1 MFSKRLASHLERGV
15 VGFPTTLASSV
26 GLIMASPVILTVT
39 SGFGMG
45 GDTFALAVLLAFIMM
60 QAQVTT
66 FAEAATLIPTTGSV
80 YDYIACGMGRFFAI
94 TGALCAYLIVHIF
107 AGTAETILAGV
118 MALVNFESISSQM
131 AAHQNTWMVGVG
143 MVVVFGLLN
152 AIGVEIFGK
161 VEVVL
166 TFGMWSTLTIFGLC
180 GIFMAPVTHL
190 SGWFGTPLD
199 VSDLSGL
206 FGYIGMAMF
215 MFVGCEL
222 VTPMAPEIK
231 HAHRTIPRAMA
242 LGLLGVASCMFIYGA
257 AINRQV
263 ENVVLDAANN
273 VHLLDT
279 PMAIPAFAER
289 VMGHAGQ
296 YWLGVGLL
304 LAGCATINTL
314 MAAVPADYLRHG
326 AGWRAPAL
334 PDLAA
339 SPLQDAGYRHCH
351 WRGDTLPARLVSERQ
366 YRSYRAADP
375 RRRLRLG
382 RRLSAGDPFGGTAA
396 YSSSGSASRL
406 PLAVVPAAANYLQRR
421 DYYRHHQYHPAGDGQ
436 PRSAGAIW
444 HHARPDRRLCPLLDG
459 VRPAGQPVPSGT
471 G

>member
-1 MFSKRLASHLERGV
+1 MFSNRLASHLERGV

-80 YDYIACGMGRFFAI
+80 YDYISCGMGRFFAI

-107 AGTAETILAGV
+107 AGTAETILAGI
-118 MALVNFESISSQM
+118 MALVNFESINAQM

-143 MVVVFGLLN
+143 MVVIFGLLN

-166 TFGMWSTLTIFGLC
+166 TFGMWTTLTIFGLC

-190 SGWFGTPLD
+190 SGWFGTPLN
-199 VSDLSGL
+199 VSDINGL

-231 HAHRTIPRAMA
+231 QAHRTIPRAMA
-242 LGLLGVASCMFIYGA
+242 LGLLGVASCMFIYGMALDGALPRFLTWLHPRFKTPVIAIAIGVAIPCLHAWYLNGDLDRIVPLILA
-257 AINRQV
+257 AVCAWGVAYLLVTLSVVMLRIRRPDLPRAYRSPWFPLPQIISSVGIIIAIVNITPPGMDSRQV
-263 ENVVLDAANN
+263 
-273 VHLLDT
+273 
-279 PMAIPAFAER
+279 
-289 VMGHAGQ
+289 
-296 YWLGVGLL
+296 
-304 LAGCATINTL
+304 
-314 MAAVPADYLRHG
+314 
-326 AGWRAPAL
+326 
-334 PDLAA
+334 
-339 SPLQDAGYRHCH
+339 
-351 WRGDTLPARLVSERQ
+351 LV
-366 YRSYRAADP
+366 
-375 RRRLRLG
+375 
-382 RRLSAGDPFGGTAA
+382 PFGIMLGLTAA
-396 YSSSGSASRL
+396 YALFWTVCVQRVNPFK
-406 PLAVVPAAANYLQRR
+406 PLVVEEVVERAINNYEKQTRGEMTPDVL
-421 DYYRHHQYHPAGDGQ
+421 
-436 PRSAGAIW
+436 
-444 HHARPDRRLCPLLDG
+444 RPL
-459 VRPAGQPVPSGT
+459 V
-471 G
+471 

>member
-1 MFSKRLASHLERGV
+1 MFSKRLAGHLERGV

-131 AAHQNTWMVGVG
+131 AVHQNTWMVGVG

-190 SGWFGTPLD
+190 SGWFGTPLN

-231 HAHRTIPRAMA
+231 QAHRTIPRAMA

-263 ENVVLDAANN
+263 ENVMLDAANN

-304 LAGCATINTL
+304 LAG
-314 MAAVPADYLRHG
+314 
-326 AGWRAPAL
+326 
-334 PDLAA
+334 
-339 SPLQDAGYRHCH
+339 
-351 WRGDTLPARLVSERQ
+351 
-366 YRSYRAADP
+366 
-375 RRRLRLG
+375 
-382 RRLSAGDPFGGTAA
+382 
-396 YSSSGSASRL
+396 
-406 PLAVVPAAANYLQRR
+406 
-421 DYYRHHQYHPAGDGQ
+421 
-436 PRSAGAIW
+436 
-444 HHARPDRRLCPLLDG
+444 
-459 VRPAGQPVPSGT
+459 
-471 G
+471 

>member
-1 MFSKRLASHLERGV
+1 
-15 VGFPTTLASSV
+15 
-26 GLIMASPVILTVT
+26 MASPVILTVT

-190 SGWFGTPLD
+190 SGWFGTPLN

-231 HAHRTIPRAMA
+231 QAHRTIPRAMA

-314 MAAVPADYLRHG
+314 MAAVPRIIYGMALDG
-326 AGWRAPAL
+326 AL
-334 PDLAA
+334 PRFLTWLHPRFKTPVIAIAIGVAIPCLHAWYLNGNIDRIVPLILAA
-339 SPLQDAGYRHCH
+339 VCAWGVAYLLVTLSVVLLRIRRPD
-351 WRGDTLPARLVSERQ
+351 LPAPT
-366 YRSYRAADP
+366 A
-375 RRRLRLG
+375 RRGSRC
-382 RRLSAGDPFGGTAA
+382 RRLSPASGLLSPSSISPRRGWTA
-396 YSSSGSASRL
+396 
-406 PLAVVPAAANYLQRR
+406 
-421 DYYRHHQYHPAGDGQ
+421 
-436 PRSAGAIW
+436 RSAGAVR

-459 VRPAGQPVPSGT
+459 VRPAGQPVPPVPVEEVVERAIGNYEKQNQGEMT
-471 G
+471 PDALRPLI

>member
-1 MFSKRLASHLERGV
+1 MFSNRLASHLERGV

-80 YDYIACGMGRFFAI
+80 YDYISCGMGRFFAI

-107 AGTAETILAGV
+107 AGTAETILAGI
-118 MALVNFESISSQM
+118 MALVNFESINAQM

-143 MVVVFGLLN
+143 MVVIFGLLN

-166 TFGMWSTLTIFGLC
+166 TFGMWTTLTIFGLC

-190 SGWFGTPLD
+190 SGWFGTPLNI
-199 VSDLSGL
+199 SDINGL

-231 HAHRTIPRAMA
+231 QAHRTIPRAMA
-242 LGLLGVASCMFIYGA
+242 LGLLGVASYTDGDPGLRRTGDGPRRPVLVGGRA
-257 AINRQV
+257 AAGRLRHHQYA
-263 ENVVLDAANN
+263 DGRRAA
-273 VHLLDT
+273 
-279 PMAIPAFAER
+279 
-289 VMGHAGQ
+289 
-296 YWLGVGLL
+296 Y
-304 LAGCATINTL
+304 
-314 MAAVPADYLRHG
+314 YLRHG
-326 AGWRAPAL
+326 AGRRAAPF

-339 SPLQDAGYRHCH
+339 SAL
-351 WRGDTLPARLVSERQ
+351 
-366 YRSYRAADP
+366 
-375 RRRLRLG
+375 
-382 RRLSAGDPFGGTAA
+382 
-396 YSSSGSASRL
+396 
-406 PLAVVPAAANYLQRR
+406 
-421 DYYRHHQYHPAGDGQ
+421 
-436 PRSAGAIW
+436 
-444 HHARPDRRLCPLLDG
+444 
-459 VRPAGQPVPSGT
+459 
-471 G
+471 

>member
-1 MFSKRLASHLERGV
+1 
-15 VGFPTTLASSV
+15 
-26 GLIMASPVILTVT
+26 
-39 SGFGMG
+39 
-45 GDTFALAVLLAFIMM
+45 
-60 QAQVTT
+60 
-66 FAEAATLIPTTGSV
+66 
-80 YDYIACGMGRFFAI
+80 
-94 TGALCAYLIVHIF
+94 
-107 AGTAETILAGV
+107 
-118 MALVNFESISSQM
+118 M

-143 MVVVFGLLN
+143 MVVIFGLLN

-166 TFGMWSTLTIFGLC
+166 TFGMWTTLTIFGLC

-190 SGWFGTPLD
+190 SGWFGTPLN
-199 VSDLSGL
+199 VSDLNGL

-231 HAHRTIPRAMA
+231 QAHRTIPRAMA

-304 LAGCATINTL
+304 LAGC
-314 MAAVPADYLRHG
+314 DH
-326 AGWRAPAL
+326 
-334 PDLAA
+334 
-339 SPLQDAGYRHCH
+339 
-351 WRGDTLPARLVSERQ
+351 
-366 YRSYRAADP
+366 
-375 RRRLRLG
+375 
-382 RRLSAGDPFGGTAA
+382 
-396 YSSSGSASRL
+396 
-406 PLAVVPAAANYLQRR
+406 
-421 DYYRHHQYHPAGDGQ
+421 
-436 PRSAGAIW
+436 
-444 HHARPDRRLCPLLDG
+444 
-459 VRPAGQPVPSGT
+459 
-471 G
+471 